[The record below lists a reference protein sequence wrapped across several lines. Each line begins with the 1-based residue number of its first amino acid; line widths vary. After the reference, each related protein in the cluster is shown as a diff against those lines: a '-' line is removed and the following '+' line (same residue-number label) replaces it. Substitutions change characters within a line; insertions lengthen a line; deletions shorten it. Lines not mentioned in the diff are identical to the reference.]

1 MPGSTT
7 TGSVMA
13 PRNLRKKRVADSDD
27 EEDEQGA
34 QALRERMEDAKTL
47 IKNRVKSK
55 VPRRSNPRK
64 PNASHALRL
73 TCHFVSFHPRA
84 SEPRRWPSDR
94 VKRT

>member
-1 MPGSTT
+1 
-7 TGSVMA
+7 MA

-34 QALRERMEDAKTL
+34 QALRERMEDAKML

-64 PNASHALRL
+64 PNASHIKE
-73 TCHFVSFHPRA
+73 TN
-84 SEPRRWPSDR
+84 
-94 VKRT
+94 TNYI